1 MQPPER
7 ERDHRTGP
15 VRVNFRV
22 SFVTVMMTVK
32 IVEGIEFCLGFLE
45 TAQFSERENDV
56 SEVSEVIVWGI

>member
-1 MQPPER
+1 
-7 ERDHRTGP
+7 
-15 VRVNFRV
+15 
-22 SFVTVMMTVK
+22 MMTVK